1 LSQIKYRDK
10 FGKTMAKECPVVNG
24 MESRKKPVMELARDM
39 GLMHVTM
46 IGVGAMI
53 GAGIFVLTG
62 LAAGVSGPALLLV
75 FVLNGL
81 VTGLTAMS
89 YAELGSCFP
98 EAGGGYL
105 WVKEA
110 LPQPNG
116 FLSGWIS
123 WFAHAVACSLY
134 AVAFGTFSVDLLH
147 MAGVNFNKLL
157 SFTSSSEPYIL
168 AAKLISVFATL
179 LFVYINFRGAKE
191 TGQAE
196 SLVTILKIVVIALF
210 IGFGLFAIFSGNT
223 PKPWPEHFK
232 GFFQKGPLGIIM
244 AMGLTFI
251 AFEGYEIIAQCG
263 EEVKNPK
270 KNIPRSI
277 FLSLLIVVPIYILV
291 AFVALGATAPEGDI
305 PTWQYLGQKGELA
318 MIEAAEHF
326 MLGKLGRII
335 FLVGG
340 LFSTMSALNAT
351 VYSSSR
357 VSFAMGRDH
366 NLPSI
371 FGKVHHKKR
380 TPHMAVF
387 ISGMMIILMAVA
399 LPIEDI
405 ASATDAMFLLLFI
418 FVNLAVINLRKNRP
432 DLDRGFRVPLFPYIP
447 IMAAFLNLSLAV
459 FLFFYR
465 PLGVWVC
472 VGYMLFGIG
481 FYYFYSRRKEFVAK
495 AALAVHTELPFFET
509 APCNFHILVPVANE
523 KTVEKL
529 QRFAVRMAKA
539 YTADITALNVIQ
551 VPAQLPPSEGR
562 KYVDY
567 ARLLLGKAIDV
578 AEKENI
584 PVYSLVKLTHNVP
597 KAIIETC
604 EERKIDLMVLGW
616 EGERPAT
623 NRVFGTIT
631 DEIILNTVCDI
642 ALICRS
648 PADKEIHRIL
658 IPVSSIKY
666 AVLSFKIAEAILREN
681 ETPIVL
687 FHATYQDDLVNVEQK
702 YREELQKLK
711 DDINPDRY
719 QMVVKKTQN
728 VTNAIL
734 SEIQHHDLIIMGA
747 PEEGLVRRA
756 LFGDMPVQIARETA
770 VPIVLTKRYT
780 GHVKSWFQKFFGSRK
795 TMLD

>member
-1 LSQIKYRDK
+1 MK
-10 FGKTMAKECPVVNG
+10 NG
-24 MESRKKPVMELARDM
+24 LRPEENANKPVTELARDM
-39 GLMHVTM
+39 SLMHVTM

-62 LAAGVSGPALLLV
+62 IAAGVAGPALILV
-75 FVLNGL
+75 FLLNGF

-116 FLSGWIS
+116 FLSGWVS

-134 AVAFGTFSVDLLH
+134 AVAFGAFSVDLLSV
-147 MAGVNFNKLL
+147 AGVNVSRLVSPL
-157 SFTSSSEPYIL
+157 GIHDEPAVL
-168 AAKLISVFATL
+168 AAKLIAVCITF
-179 LFVYINFRGAKE
+179 LFVYVNFRGAKE

-196 SLVTILKIVVIALF
+196 SVITILKIIIIGLF
-210 IGFGLFAIFSGNT
+210 IGFGVYAIFAG
-223 PKPWPEHFK
+223 KVEQPWQSQFS
-232 GFFQKGPLGIIM
+232 GFFQKGPLGIII

-270 KNIPRSI
+270 RNIPRSI
-277 FLSLLIVVPIYILV
+277 FLSLLIVIPIYLLV
-291 AFVALGATAPEGDI
+291 AFVALGAVAPEGNV

-326 MLGKLGRII
+326 MMGKLGRII
-335 FLVGG
+335 FLIGG

-366 NLPSI
+366 NLPGLFARI
-371 FGKVHHKKR
+371 HPKKR
-380 TPHMAVF
+380 TPHLAVF
-387 ISGMMIILMAVA
+387 ISGGLIILMAVA

-432 DLDRGFRVPLFPYIP
+432 DLDRGFKVPLFPLVP
-447 IMAAFLNLSLAV
+447 IVATFLNLVLAV

-465 PLGVWVC
+465 PLGIFVC
-472 VGYMLFGIG
+472 VGYIAFGILL
-481 FYYFYSRRKEFVAK
+481 YYIYSRKKEFVSK
-495 AALAVHTELPFFET
+495 AEPVVHAERPIIV
-509 APCNFHILVPVANE
+509 PDPRHFHILVPVANE
-523 KTVEKL
+523 KTVGQL
-529 QRFAVRMAKA
+529 HRVAVPLAKA
-539 YTADITALNVIQ
+539 YQADITALNVIQ

-562 KYVDY
+562 KYISRSRD
-567 ARLLLGKAIDV
+567 LLVKAV
-578 AEKENI
+578 ECAEKEGI

-604 EERKIDLMVLGW
+604 AERKIDLTILGW
-616 EGERPAT
+616 EGEKSAYD
-623 NRVFGTIT
+623 RVFGTKL
-631 DEIILNTVCDI
+631 DEIILNTVCDL
-642 ALICRS
+642 ALICRA
-648 PADKEIHRIL
+648 PLPDEEIARVL
-658 IPVSSIKY
+658 IPVSSIRY
-666 AVLSFKIAEAILREN
+666 AILSLKIAEALRRDQN
-681 ETPIVL
+681 TPIVL
-687 FHATYQDDLVNVEQK
+687 FHATYQEDIEAVERRFRSDLLKMKDEVNPE
-702 YREELQKLK
+702 
-711 DDINPDRY
+711 RY
-719 QMVVKKTQN
+719 QVLVRKTTS
-728 VTNAIL
+728 VLGAIL
-734 SEIQHHDLIIMGA
+734 TEIQHRDLVIMGA

-756 LFGDMPVQIARETA
+756 LFGDIPVRIAQETE
-770 VPIVLTKRYT
+770 VPLILTKKYT

>member
-1 LSQIKYRDK
+1 MKN
-10 FGKTMAKECPVVNG
+10 GKRANENMT
-24 MESRKKPVMELARDM
+24 KPVTELARDM

-62 LAAGVSGPALLLV
+62 IAAGVAGPALVLV
-75 FVLNGL
+75 FLFNGL

-134 AVAFGTFSVDLLH
+134 AVAFGAFAVDLLSV
-147 MAGVNFNKLL
+147 AGVDIRQLVSRL
-157 SFTSSSEPYIL
+157 GAHAQPQVL
-168 AAKLISVFATL
+168 AARLIAIFITL
-179 LFVYINFRGAKE
+179 LFIYINYRGAKE

-196 SLVTILKIVVIALF
+196 SVVTILKIVIIGLF
-210 IGFGLFAIFSGNT
+210 IAFGVYAIFAG
-223 PKPWPEHFK
+223 KVEQPWQSQFS

-263 EEVKNPK
+263 EEVKNPRR
-270 KNIPRSI
+270 NIPRSI
-277 FLSLLIVVPIYILV
+277 FLSLLIVVPIYLLV
-291 AFVALGATAPEGDI
+291 AFVALGAVAPEGGV

-326 MLGKLGRII
+326 MMGKLGRII
-335 FLVGG
+335 FLIGG

-366 NLPSI
+366 NLPGLFARI
-371 FGKVHHKKR
+371 HQKKR
-380 TPHMAVF
+380 TPHLAVF
-387 ISGMMIILMAVA
+387 ISGGLIILMAVA

-432 DLDRGFRVPLFPYIP
+432 DLDRGFKVPLFPAVP
-447 IMAAFLNLSLAV
+447 IVATLLNLVLAV

-465 PLGVWVC
+465 PLGIFVC
-472 VGYMLFGIG
+472 VGYLAFGILL
-481 FYYFYSRRKEFVAK
+481 YYIYSKRKEFAAK
-495 AALAVHTELPFFET
+495 AEPVVHAEHPVFV
-509 APCNFHILVPVANE
+509 PDPRHFHILVPVANE
-523 KTVEKL
+523 KTVGQL
-529 QRFAVRMAKA
+529 QGVAVSLAKA
-539 YTADITALNVIQ
+539 YRADITALNVIQ

-562 KYVDY
+562 KYISRSRDLLARAVDY
-567 ARLLLGKAIDV
+567 AEREG
-578 AEKENI
+578 I
-584 PVYSLVKLTHNVP
+584 PVSSLVKLTHNVP

-604 EERKIDLMVLGW
+604 TERKIDLMILGW
-616 EGERPAT
+616 EGERRAYD
-623 NRVFGTIT
+623 RVFGTKL
-631 DEIILNTVCDI
+631 DEVILNTVCDL
-642 ALICRS
+642 ALICRAPS
-648 PADKEIHRIL
+648 FDEDIARVL
-658 IPVSSIKY
+658 IPVSNIRY
-666 AVLSFKIAEAILREN
+666 AILSLKMAEALRPDQS
-681 ETPIVL
+681 TPLVL
-687 FHATYQDDLVNVEQK
+687 FHATFQEDIDAAERRLRNDL
-702 YREELQKLK
+702 LK
-711 DDINPDRY
+711 IKDEITPERY
-719 QMVVKKTQN
+719 QVLVRKTSS
-728 VTNAIL
+728 VLGAVLT
-734 SEIQHHDLIIMGA
+734 EIQHRDLVIMGA
-747 PEEGLVRRA
+747 PEEGLIRRA
-756 LFGDMPVQIARETA
+756 LFGDIPVRIAREIDI
-770 VPIVLTKRYT
+770 PLILTKKYT

>member
-1 LSQIKYRDK
+1 MPEEPEACLIEQKGDS
-10 FGKTMAKECPVVNG
+10 EPVT
-24 MESRKKPVMELARDM
+24 ELARDM

-62 LAAGVSGPALLLV
+62 LAAGVAGPALILV
-75 FVLNGL
+75 FALNGL

-134 AVAFGTFSVDLLH
+134 AVAFGAFGIDLLD
-147 MAGVNFNKLL
+147 MAGVDFSRLL
-157 SFTSSSEPYIL
+157 PRVFGSEPHVFG
-168 AAKLISVFATL
+168 AKLVAVIITV

-196 SLVTILKIVVIALF
+196 TLVTILKIVVIALF
-210 IGFGLFAIFSGNT
+210 IGFGIYAIFFGQQ
-223 PKPWPEHFK
+223 PEPWQRHFQ

-291 AFVALGATAPEGDI
+291 AFVALGAVSPEGGQ
-305 PTWQYLGQKGELA
+305 PTWQYLGEKGELA
-318 MIEAAEHF
+318 MIEAAENF
-326 MLGKLGRII
+326 MLGRVGRII
-335 FLVGG
+335 FLIGG

-351 VYSSSR
+351 IYSSSR

-366 NLPSI
+366 NLPGL
-371 FGKVHHKKR
+371 FGRIHHKKR
-380 TPHMAVF
+380 TPHLAVF
-387 ISGMMIILMAVA
+387 ISGAFIILMAVA

-418 FVNLAVINLRKNRP
+418 FVNLAVVNLRKNRP
-432 DLDRGFRVPLFPYIP
+432 DLDRGFKVPLFPYIP
-447 IMAAFLNLSLAV
+447 FIATFLNLALAV

-465 PLGVWVC
+465 PIGVWVC
-472 VGYMLFGIG
+472 VGYLLIGILI
-481 FYYFYSRRKEFVAK
+481 YYIYSQRKEFVAK
-495 AALAVHTELPFFET
+495 AVPLVHAEHPVITVG
-509 APCNFHILVPVANE
+509 PCHFHILLPVANE
-523 KTVEKL
+523 KTVKQL
-529 QRFAVRMAKA
+529 QRFAIRMAKA
-539 YTADITALNVIQ
+539 YTADITTLNVIH

-562 KYVDY
+562 KYLSKS
-567 ARLLLGKAIDV
+567 RNLLERAIDI
-578 AEKENI
+578 AEAEEI
-584 PVYSLVKLTHNVP
+584 PVYALIKLTHNIP

-604 EERKIDLMVLGW
+604 KERKIDLMVLGW
-616 EGERPAT
+616 EGERPARD
-623 NRVFGTIT
+623 RVFGTIL
-631 DEIILNTVCDI
+631 DDIILNTVCDI
-642 ALICRS
+642 ALVCRA
-648 PADKEIHRIL
+648 PTKKAEIDRVL
-658 IPVSSIKY
+658 IPVSNIKY
-666 AVLSFKIAEAILREN
+666 ASLSFKVAEALLGEKKA
-681 ETPIVL
+681 PIVL
-687 FHATYQDDLVNVEQK
+687 FHATQSEQVDAIQEK
-702 YREELQKLK
+702 YREDLQKLK
-711 DDINPDRY
+711 NDINPERY
-719 QMVVKKTQN
+719 RIVVKKAQS
-728 VTNAIL
+728 VVAAIL
-734 SEIQHHDLIIMGA
+734 EETRKHDLIIMGA

-756 LFGDMPVQIARETA
+756 IFGDMPVQIARATD
-770 VPIVLTKRYT
+770 VPIILTKKYT
-780 GHVKSWFQKFFGSRK
+780 GHIKSWFQKFFGSRR

>member
-1 LSQIKYRDK
+1 MAEQPVSQ
-10 FGKTMAKECPVVNG
+10 
-24 MESRKKPVMELARDM
+24 KPTMELARDM

-62 LAAGVSGPALLLV
+62 LAAGVAGPALILV
-75 FVLNGL
+75 FALNGL

-134 AVAFGTFSVDLLH
+134 AVAFGTFTVDLLSL
-147 MAGVNFNKLL
+147 AGVDLGRLFHAL
-157 SFTSSSEPYIL
+157 SPEHSHLL
-168 AAKLISVFATL
+168 AAKFTAVLITL
-179 LFVYINFRGAKE
+179 LFVWINFRGAKE

-196 SLVTILKIVVIALF
+196 SFVTIVKIVVIALF
-210 IGFGLFAIFSGNT
+210 IGFGVYAMFTGKTAQPWQSQFS
-223 PKPWPEHFK
+223 
-232 GFFQKGPLGIIM
+232 GFFQKGWTGIIM

-270 KNIPRSI
+270 RNIPLSI
-277 FLSLLIVVPIYILV
+277 LLSLVIVVPIYILV
-291 AFVALGATAPEGDI
+291 AFVAMGAVEPEGGQAS
-305 PTWQYLGQKGELA
+305 WQYLGQKGELA

-335 FLVGG
+335 FLIGG

-351 VYSSSR
+351 IYSSSR

-366 NLPSI
+366 NLPGL
-371 FGKVHHKKR
+371 FGKIHAKKR
-380 TPHMAVF
+380 TPHLAVF
-387 ISGMMIILMAVA
+387 LSGALIMLMAVA

-432 DLDRGFRVPLFPYIP
+432 DLDRGFKVPLFPMIP
-447 IMAAFLNLSLAV
+447 ILATILNLTLAI

-472 VGYMLFGIG
+472 LGYLGLGI
-481 FYYFYSRRKEFVAK
+481 FLYYFYSRHKEFKAK
-495 AALAVHTELPFFET
+495 AEPLIHAEHCVFQDSPSDY
-509 APCNFHILVPVANE
+509 HILVPLANAQ
-523 KTVEKL
+523 TVEQL
-529 QRFAVRMAKA
+529 QRFAIRMAKA
-539 YTADITALNVIQ
+539 HAGDITALHVIR

-562 KYVDY
+562 KYLNE
-567 ARLLLGKAIDV
+567 ARALIDQAV
-578 AEKENI
+578 HMAEAQEI
-584 PVYSLVKLTHNVP
+584 PVNSLVKVSHNVP
-597 KAIIETC
+597 KALIETC
-604 EERKIDLMVLGW
+604 SERKIDLMVLGW
-616 EGERPAT
+616 EGEIPARD
-623 NRVFGTIT
+623 RVFGTIL
-631 DEIILNTVCDI
+631 DEIIQNTVCDI
-642 ALICRS
+642 AMVCRA
-648 PADKEIHRIL
+648 PQQDVAVKRVL
-658 IPVSSIKY
+658 IPVSNLRY
-666 AVLSFKIAEAILREN
+666 AQLSLKVAEAVMPDPQMPIALFHATYHDDMKGIRSKIQEELEKLAGPIHPERYNIIVHKTHRIAEAIL
-681 ETPIVL
+681 
-687 FHATYQDDLVNVEQK
+687 
-702 YREELQKLK
+702 EE
-711 DDINPDRY
+711 
-719 QMVVKKTQN
+719 
-728 VTNAIL
+728 A
-734 SEIQHHDLIIMGA
+734 QHHDMIIMGA

-756 LFGDMPVQIARETA
+756 VFGDLPALVARSIEG
-770 VPIVLTKRYT
+770 PLILTKRYT
-780 GHVKSWFQKFFGSRK
+780 GHVKSWFQKFFGARK

>member
-1 LSQIKYRDK
+1 
-10 FGKTMAKECPVVNG
+10 MAKEEACEIAPSTVP
-24 MESRKKPVMELARDM
+24 KTATELARDM

-62 LAAGVSGPALLLV
+62 LAAGVAGPALILV
-75 FVLNGL
+75 FLLNGL

-134 AVAFGTFSVDLLH
+134 AVAFGAFTVDLLH
-147 MAGVNFNKLL
+147 LAGIDLSGMVSGLKAHEPHLL
-157 SFTSSSEPYIL
+157 S
-168 AAKLISVFATL
+168 AKMIAVVVTL
-179 LFVYINFRGAKE
+179 LFAYINYRGAKE

-196 SLVTILKIVVIALF
+196 TLVTILKIVIIALF
-210 IGFGLFAIFSGNT
+210 IGFGVYAIFSGKT
-223 PKPWPEHFK
+223 AEPWQGNFT
-232 GFFQKGPLGIIM
+232 GFFQKGPMGIIM

-270 KNIPRSI
+270 KNIPQSI

-291 AFVALGATAPEGDI
+291 AFVALGAVTPEGDI

-318 MIEAAEHF
+318 MIDAAEHF
-326 MLGKLGRII
+326 MMGRLGRII
-335 FLVGG
+335 FLIGG

-366 NLPSI
+366 NLPEI
-371 FGKVHHKKR
+371 FARIHPKKR
-380 TPHMAVF
+380 TPHLAVF
-387 ISGMMIILMAVA
+387 ISAVLIIFMAMA

-405 ASATDAMFLLLFI
+405 ASATDAMFLFLFI

-432 DLDRGFRVPLFPYIP
+432 DLDRGFKVPLFPVLP
-447 IMAAFLNLSLAV
+447 ILATFLNLFLAV

-465 PLGVWVC
+465 PVGIWVC
-472 VGYMLFGIG
+472 LAYILIGIL
-481 FYYFYSRRKEFVAK
+481 FYYQYSRRREFVAK
-495 AALAVHTELPFFET
+495 AVPLVHSEHPMVM
-509 APCNFHILVPVANE
+509 AGPCHFHILVPLANE
-523 KTVEKL
+523 KTADQL
-529 QRFAVRMAKA
+529 QRFAISLAKA
-539 YTADITALNVIQ
+539 HAADITVLNVIQ
-551 VPAQLPPSEGR
+551 VPPQLPPSEGR
-562 KYVDY
+562 KYLGQS
-567 ARLLLGKAIDV
+567 RELLSRAV
-578 AEKENI
+578 EMAEDQDI
-584 PVYSLVKLTHNVP
+584 PVYSLVKLGHNVP

-604 EERKIDLMVLGW
+604 SERKIDLMILGW
-616 EGERPAT
+616 EGVRRAQD
-623 NRVFGTIT
+623 RVFGTVL

-642 ALICRS
+642 ALVCRA
-648 PADKEIHRIL
+648 PAEDIAIDRVLVPI
-658 IPVSSIKY
+658 SNIKY
-666 AVLSFKIAEAILREN
+666 AVLSLKIAQALMADRD
-681 ETPIVL
+681 TPIVL
-687 FHATYQDDLVNVEQK
+687 FHATQKDDLESIERR
-702 YREELQKLK
+702 YREELNKLK
-711 DDINPDRY
+711 NEIVPERFELL
-719 QMVVKKTQN
+719 VKKTTS
-728 VTNAIL
+728 VAGAIL
-734 SEIQHHDLIIMGA
+734 TETQHHDLIIMGA

-756 LFGDMPVQIARETA
+756 FFGDLPALVAEKTD
-770 VPIVLTKRYT
+770 VPIILTKRYT

-795 TMLD
+795 TMLN

>member
-1 LSQIKYRDK
+1 
-10 FGKTMAKECPVVNG
+10 MAEIQSSNNKKDEG
-24 MESRKKPVMELARDM
+24 QKPVTELARDM

-75 FVLNGL
+75 FAFNGL

-147 MAGVNFNKLL
+147 MAGIDINKLL
-157 SFTSSSEPYIL
+157 SFTSSSEPYVL

-196 SLVTILKIVVIALF
+196 SLVTILKIIVIAMF
-210 IGFGLFAIFSGNT
+210 IGFGLFAMFSGKT
-223 PKPWPEHFK
+223 PEPWPDHFR
-232 GFFQKGPLGIIM
+232 GFFQKGPMGIII

-291 AFVALGATAPEGDI
+291 AFVALGATAPEGDM
-305 PTWQYLGQKGELA
+305 PTWQYLGENGEMA

-335 FLVGG
+335 FLIGG

-366 NLPSI
+366 NLPGV
-371 FGKVHHKKR
+371 FGKIHPKKR
-380 TPHMAVF
+380 TPHMAIF
-387 ISGMMIILMAVA
+387 ISGVMIILMAVL

-405 ASATDAMFLLLFI
+405 ASATDAMFLLLFV

-432 DLDRGFRVPLFPYIP
+432 DLDRGFKVPFFPYIP
-447 IMAAFLNLSLAV
+447 ILATVLNLILAV

-472 VGYMLFGIG
+472 LGYMAFGISI
-481 FYYFYSRRKEFVAK
+481 YYLYSRRKEFVAK
-495 AALAVHTELPFFET
+495 AAPAVHAEQPIFEA

-523 KTVEKL
+523 NTVEKL

-539 YTADITALNVIQ
+539 YAADITALNVIQ

-567 ARLLLGKAIDV
+567 ARSLLGKAIEV
-578 AEKENI
+578 AEKDNI

-616 EGERPAT
+616 EGERAAH

-642 ALICRS
+642 AMVCRS
-648 PADKEIHRIL
+648 PADKDIDRIM
-658 IPVSSIKY
+658 IPVASIKY
-666 AVLSFKIAEAILREN
+666 ALLSLKIAEAILKQN
-681 ETPIVL
+681 DTPIVL
-687 FHATYQDDLVNVEQK
+687 FHATNQTDVVLLEQKFREDLV
-702 YREELQKLK
+702 KLK
-711 DDINPDRY
+711 DDVDPARY
-719 QMVVKKTQN
+719 KIVIKKTDN
-728 VTNAIL
+728 FAEAIL
-734 SEIQHHDLIIMGA
+734 GEIQHNDLVIMGA

-756 LFGDMPVQIARETA
+756 FFGDLPLYIARETD
-770 VPIVLTKRYT
+770 VPIILTKRYT

-795 TMLD
+795 TILD

>member
-1 LSQIKYRDK
+1 
-10 FGKTMAKECPVVNG
+10 M
-24 MESRKKPVMELARDM
+24 KKPVTELARDM
-39 GLMHVTM
+39 SLMHVTM

-62 LAAGVSGPALLLV
+62 IAAGVAGPALILV
-75 FVLNGL
+75 FLLNGF

-116 FLSGWIS
+116 FLSGWVS

-134 AVAFGTFSVDLLH
+134 AVAFGAFSVDLLSV
-147 MAGVNFNKLL
+147 AGVNVSRLVSPL
-157 SFTSSSEPYIL
+157 GIHDEPAVL
-168 AAKLISVFATL
+168 AAKLIAVCITF

-196 SLVTILKIVVIALF
+196 SVITILKIIIIGLF
-210 IGFGLFAIFSGNT
+210 IGFGVYAIFAG
-223 PKPWPEHFK
+223 KVEQPWQSQFS

-270 KNIPRSI
+270 RNIPRSI
-277 FLSLLIVVPIYILV
+277 FLSLLIVIPIYLLV
-291 AFVALGATAPEGDI
+291 AFVALGAVAPEGNV

-326 MLGKLGRII
+326 MMGKLGRII
-335 FLVGG
+335 FLIGG

-366 NLPSI
+366 NLPGLFARI
-371 FGKVHHKKR
+371 HPKKR
-380 TPHMAVF
+380 TPHLAVF
-387 ISGMMIILMAVA
+387 ISGGLIILMAVA

-432 DLDRGFRVPLFPYIP
+432 DLDRGFKVPLFPLVP
-447 IMAAFLNLSLAV
+447 IAATFLNLVLAV

-465 PLGVWVC
+465 PVGIFVC
-472 VGYMLFGIG
+472 VGYLAFGILL
-481 FYYFYSRRKEFVAK
+481 YYIYSRKKEFVAQ
-495 AALAVHTELPFFET
+495 AEPVVHAEHPIIV
-509 APCNFHILVPVANE
+509 PDPRHFHILVPVAND
-523 KTVEKL
+523 KTIGQL
-529 QRFAVRMAKA
+529 QGIAVSLAKA
-539 YTADITALNVIQ
+539 YQADITALNVIQ

-562 KYVDY
+562 KYISRSRELIAKAVDY
-567 ARLLLGKAIDV
+567 AA
-578 AEKENI
+578 KEEI
-584 PVYSLVKLTHNVP
+584 PVYSLVKLTHNIP

-604 EERKIDLMVLGW
+604 TERKIDLMILGW
-616 EGERPAT
+616 EGEKSAYD
-623 NRVFGTIT
+623 RVLGTKL
-631 DEIILNTVCDI
+631 DEIIFNTVCDL
-642 ALICRS
+642 ALICRA
-648 PADKEIHRIL
+648 PLPDEEIARVL
-658 IPVSSIKY
+658 IPVSNIRY
-666 AVLSFKIAEAILREN
+666 AILSLKTAEALRRDQD
-681 ETPIVL
+681 TPIVL
-687 FHATYQDDLVNVEQK
+687 FHATYQENIEEVERRFKNDL
-702 YREELQKLK
+702 LK
-711 DDINPDRY
+711 MKDEITPERY
-719 QMVVKKTQN
+719 QVLVRKTSS
-728 VTNAIL
+728 VLGAVLT
-734 SEIQHHDLIIMGA
+734 EIQYRDLIIMGA
-747 PEEGLVRRA
+747 PEEGLIRRV
-756 LFGDMPVQIARETA
+756 LFGDIPLRIARETE
-770 VPIVLTKRYT
+770 VPLILTKKYS
-780 GHVKSWFQKFFGSRK
+780 GHMKSWFQKFFGSRK

>member
-1 LSQIKYRDK
+1 MAREAA
-10 FGKTMAKECPVVNG
+10 FGNG
-24 MESRKKPVMELARDM
+24 MEAGKKPVTELARDM

-75 FVLNGL
+75 FALNGL

-134 AVAFGTFSVDLLH
+134 AVAFGTFMVDLLH
-147 MAGVNFNKLL
+147 LAGVDFNKLL
-157 SFTSSSEPYIL
+157 SLFSSSEPYVL
-168 AAKLISVFATL
+168 AAKLISVIATL
-179 LFVYINFRGAKE
+179 MFVYINYRGAKE

-196 SLVTILKIVVIALF
+196 TLVTMLKIVVIALF
-210 IGFGLFAIFSGNT
+210 IGFGLFAIFSGKT
-223 PKPWPEHFK
+223 PEPWPEHFR
-232 GFFQKGPLGIIM
+232 GFFQKGPMGIII

-291 AFVALGATAPEGDI
+291 AFVALGATAPEGDM
-305 PTWQYLGQKGELA
+305 PTWQYLGEKGELA

-326 MLGKLGRII
+326 MLGKLGRVI
-335 FLVGG
+335 FLIGG

-371 FGKVHHKKR
+371 FSKVHTKKR

-387 ISGMMIILMAVA
+387 ISGIMIILMAVA

-405 ASATDAMFLLLFI
+405 ASATDAMFLFLFI

-432 DLDRGFRVPLFPYIP
+432 DLDRGFKVPFFPHIP
-447 IMAAFLNLSLAV
+447 IVATFLNLFLAV

-472 VGYMLFGIG
+472 VGYMFFGIG
-481 FYYFYSRRKEFVAK
+481 FYYLYSRRKEFVAK
-495 AALAVHTELPFFET
+495 AVPVVHTELPVFT
-509 APCNFHILVPVANE
+509 VSPCDFHILVPVANE
-523 KTVEKL
+523 KTVEQL
-529 QRFAVRMAKA
+529 QRFAVRMAKS
-539 YTADITALNVIQ
+539 YSADITALNVIQ

-562 KYVDY
+562 KYVDS
-567 ARLLLGKAIDV
+567 ARSLLGKAIEV
-578 AEKENI
+578 AEQENI
-584 PVYSLVKLTHNVP
+584 PVYSLVKLTHNIP

-616 EGERPAT
+616 EGKRPAHD
-623 NRVFGTIT
+623 RVFGTIT

-642 ALICRS
+642 ALVCRS
-648 PADKEIHRIL
+648 PADKEINRIL

-666 AVLSFKIAEAILREN
+666 AILSLKIAEAILKQN
-681 ETPIVL
+681 STPIVL
-687 FHATYQDDLVNVEQK
+687 FHATYQDDITGVEQK

-711 DDINPDRY
+711 EVIDPDRY
-719 QMVVKKTQN
+719 NIVIKKTQS
-728 VTNAIL
+728 VTEAIL
-734 SEIQHHDLIIMGA
+734 SETQRHDLIIMGA

-756 LFGDMPVQIARETA
+756 LFGDLPVQVARETD
-770 VPIVLTKRYT
+770 VPIILTKKYT

-795 TMLD
+795 TMLE

>member
-1 LSQIKYRDK
+1 
-10 FGKTMAKECPVVNG
+10 M
-24 MESRKKPVMELARDM
+24 KKPVTELARDM
-39 GLMHVTM
+39 SLMHVTM

-62 LAAGVSGPALLLV
+62 IAAGVAGPALILV
-75 FVLNGL
+75 FLLNGF

-116 FLSGWIS
+116 FLSGWVS

-134 AVAFGTFSVDLLH
+134 AVAFGAFSVDLLSV
-147 MAGVNFNKLL
+147 AGVNVSRLVSPL
-157 SFTSSSEPYIL
+157 GIHDEPAVL
-168 AAKLISVFATL
+168 AAKLIAVCITF

-196 SLVTILKIVVIALF
+196 SVITILKIIIIGLF
-210 IGFGLFAIFSGNT
+210 IGFGVYAIFAG
-223 PKPWPEHFK
+223 KVEQPWQSQFS

-270 KNIPRSI
+270 RNIPRSI
-277 FLSLLIVVPIYILV
+277 FLSLLIVIPIYLLV
-291 AFVALGATAPEGDI
+291 AFVALGAVAPEGNV

-326 MLGKLGRII
+326 MMGKLGRII
-335 FLVGG
+335 FLIGG

-366 NLPSI
+366 NLPGLFARI
-371 FGKVHHKKR
+371 HPKKR
-380 TPHMAVF
+380 TPHLAVF
-387 ISGMMIILMAVA
+387 ISGGLIILMAVA

-418 FVNLAVINLRKNRP
+418 FVNLAVIHLRKNRP
-432 DLDRGFRVPLFPYIP
+432 DLDRGFKVPLFPLVP
-447 IMAAFLNLSLAV
+447 IAATFLNLVLAV

-465 PLGVWVC
+465 PVGIFVC
-472 VGYMLFGIG
+472 VGYLAFGILL
-481 FYYFYSRRKEFVAK
+481 YYIYSRKKEFVAQ
-495 AALAVHTELPFFET
+495 AEPVVHTEHPIIV
-509 APCNFHILVPVANE
+509 PDPRHFHILVPVAND
-523 KTVEKL
+523 KTIGQL
-529 QRFAVRMAKA
+529 QGIAVSLAKA
-539 YTADITALNVIQ
+539 YQADITALNVIQ

-562 KYVDY
+562 KYISRSRELIAKAVDY
-567 ARLLLGKAIDV
+567 AA
-578 AEKENI
+578 KEEI
-584 PVYSLVKLTHNVP
+584 PVYSLVKLTHNIP

-604 EERKIDLMVLGW
+604 TERKIDLMILGW
-616 EGERPAT
+616 EGEKSAYD
-623 NRVFGTIT
+623 RVLGTKL
-631 DEIILNTVCDI
+631 DEIIFNTVCDL
-642 ALICRS
+642 ALICRA
-648 PADKEIHRIL
+648 PLPDEEIARVL
-658 IPVSSIKY
+658 IPVSNIRY
-666 AVLSFKIAEAILREN
+666 AILSLKTAEALRRDQD
-681 ETPIVL
+681 TPIVL
-687 FHATYQDDLVNVEQK
+687 FHATYQENIEEVERRFKNDL
-702 YREELQKLK
+702 LK
-711 DDINPDRY
+711 MKDEITPERY
-719 QMVVKKTQN
+719 QVLVRKTSS
-728 VTNAIL
+728 VLGAVLT
-734 SEIQHHDLIIMGA
+734 EIQYRDLIIMGA
-747 PEEGLVRRA
+747 PEEGLIRRV
-756 LFGDMPVQIARETA
+756 LFGDIPLRIARETE
-770 VPIVLTKRYT
+770 VPLILTKKYS
-780 GHVKSWFQKFFGSRK
+780 GHMKSWFQKFFGSRK

>member
-1 LSQIKYRDK
+1 MK
-10 FGKTMAKECPVVNG
+10 NG
-24 MESRKKPVMELARDM
+24 PRREESAVKPVTELARDM
-39 GLMHVTM
+39 SLMHVTM

-62 LAAGVSGPALLLV
+62 IAAGVAGPALILV
-75 FVLNGL
+75 FLFNGL

-116 FLSGWIS
+116 FLSGWVS

-134 AVAFGTFSVDLLH
+134 AVAFGAFSVDLLSI
-147 MAGVNFNKLL
+147 AGVDVSRLMSPL
-157 SFTSSSEPYIL
+157 SLHGEPHVL
-168 AAKLISVFATL
+168 AAKLIAVLITM

-196 SLVTILKIVVIALF
+196 SVVTILKII
-210 IGFGLFAIFSGNT
+210 IIGLFVAFGVYAIFAG
-223 PKPWPEHFK
+223 KVEQPWQSQFS
-232 GFFQKGPLGIIM
+232 GFFQKGPIGIIM

-270 KNIPRSI
+270 RNIPRSI
-277 FLSLLIVVPIYILV
+277 FLSLLIVIPIYLLV
-291 AFVALGATAPEGDI
+291 AFVALGAVAPEGGE

-326 MLGKLGRII
+326 MMGRLGRII
-335 FLVGG
+335 FLIGG

-366 NLPSI
+366 NLPGLFAKI
-371 FGKVHHKKR
+371 HQKKR
-380 TPHMAVF
+380 TPHLAVF
-387 ISGMMIILMAVA
+387 ISGGLIILMAVA

-432 DLDRGFRVPLFPYIP
+432 DLDRGFKVPLFPVIP
-447 IMAAFLNLSLAV
+447 IVATFLNLVLAV

-465 PLGVWVC
+465 PLGIFVC
-472 VGYMLFGIG
+472 VGYLAFGILL
-481 FYYFYSRRKEFVAK
+481 YYIYSQRKEFVAK
-495 AALAVHTELPFFET
+495 AEPVVHVEHPVAVP
-509 APCNFHILVPVANE
+509 APCHFHILVPVANE
-523 KTVEKL
+523 KTVGQL
-529 QRFAVRMAKA
+529 HGVAVPLAKA
-539 YTADITALNVIQ
+539 YQADITALNVIQ

-562 KYVDY
+562 KYISRSRELLARAVDY
-567 ARLLLGKAIDV
+567 A
-578 AEKENI
+578 EKEGI

-604 EERKIDLMVLGW
+604 AERKIDLTILGW
-616 EGERPAT
+616 EGQKSAYD
-623 NRVFGTIT
+623 RVFGTKL
-631 DEIILNTVCDI
+631 DEIILNTVCDL
-642 ALICRS
+642 ALICRAPS
-648 PADKEIHRIL
+648 PEEKIARVL
-658 IPVSSIKY
+658 IPVSSIRY
-666 AVLSFKIAEAILREN
+666 AILSLKVAEALRRDQN
-681 ETPIVL
+681 TPIVL
-687 FHATYQDDLVNVEQK
+687 FHATYQEDTEAVERRFRSDLMKV
-702 YREELQKLK
+702 K
-711 DDINPDRY
+711 DEITPERY
-719 QMVVKKTQN
+719 QVLVRKTTS
-728 VTNAIL
+728 VLGAIL
-734 SEIQHHDLIIMGA
+734 TEIQHRDLVIMGA

-756 LFGDMPVQIARETA
+756 LFGDVPVRIAQETE
-770 VPIVLTKRYT
+770 VPLILTKKYT

>member
-1 LSQIKYRDK
+1 MEKKQSVNSSDT
-10 FGKTMAKECPVVNG
+10 GKNPTT
-24 MESRKKPVMELARDM
+24 ELARDM

-62 LAAGVSGPALLLV
+62 LAAGVAGPALILV
-75 FVLNGL
+75 FALNGL

-147 MAGVNFNKLL
+147 MAHVDLTNLMPSVLGP
-157 SFTSSSEPYIL
+157 EPYNA
-168 AAKLISVFATL
+168 AAKIIAVIVTL
-179 LFVYINFRGAKE
+179 LFAYINFRGAKE

-196 SLVTILKIVVIALF
+196 TVVTILKMVVIVLF
-210 IGFGLFAIFSGNT
+210 IGFGCVAIFSGKT
-223 PKPWPEHFK
+223 PEPWPAHFT
-232 GFFQKGPLGIIM
+232 GFFQKGAMGIIM

-277 FLSLLIVVPIYILV
+277 FLSLAIVVPIYILV
-291 AFVALGATAPEGDI
+291 AFVALGAVAPEGGI
-305 PTWQYLGQKGELA
+305 PTWQYLGQKGEMA

-326 MLGKLGRII
+326 MMGSLGRII
-335 FLVGG
+335 FLIGG

-351 VYSSSR
+351 IYSSSR

-366 NLPSI
+366 NLPGI
-371 FGKVHHKKR
+371 FAKIHPKKR

-387 ISGMMIILMAVA
+387 ISGIFIALMAVT

-405 ASATDAMFLLLFI
+405 ASATDAMFLLLFV

-432 DLDRGFRVPLFPYIP
+432 DLDRGFRVPFVPFIP
-447 IMAAFLNLSLAV
+447 ILATIINLALAV
-459 FLFFYR
+459 VLFFYR

-472 VGYMLFGIG
+472 VGYLIVGIAI
-481 FYYFYSRRKEFVAK
+481 FYLYARKKEFSAK
-495 AALAVHTELPFFET
+495 AEPVIHAEQPLVDVSPSS
-509 APCNFHILVPVANE
+509 FHILVPVANT
-523 KTVEKL
+523 KTVHQL
-529 QRFAVRMAKA
+529 QRFATRLAKSLD
-539 YTADITALNVIQ
+539 ADITVLNVIH
-551 VPAQLPPSEGR
+551 VPSQTPPSEGR
-562 KYVDY
+562 KFLGA
-567 ARLLLGKAIDV
+567 ARSLLSKAIST
-578 AEKENI
+578 AEDQGI

-604 EERKIDLMVLGW
+604 EERKTNLMILGW
-616 EGERPAT
+616 EGDQAAR
-623 NRVFGTIT
+623 NRVFGTKL
-631 DEIILNTVCDI
+631 DEIILNTICDI
-642 ALICRS
+642 ALVCKA
-648 PADKEIHRIL
+648 PAKDADIKKIL
-658 IPVSSIKY
+658 IPISNIKF
-666 AVLSFKIAEAILREN
+666 ALLSLKIAEAMFPDNKTQL
-681 ETPIVL
+681 VL
-687 FHATYQDDLVNVEQK
+687 FHATVH
-702 YREELQKLK
+702 
-711 DDINPDRY
+711 DDISEVKEKCTADLKKYSDEINPERFRI
-719 QMVVKKTQN
+719 VIRKTYRASD
-728 VTNAIL
+728 AIL
-734 SEIQHHDLIIMGA
+734 DEAPNHDLIIMGA
-747 PEEGLVRRA
+747 PEEGLLKRA
-756 LFGDMPVQIARETA
+756 LFGDLPNRIAKDFDI
-770 VPIVLTKRYT
+770 PIILTKKYH
-780 GHVKSWFQKFFGSRK
+780 GHVKSWAQKFFGTRK
-795 TMLD
+795 TLLD

>member
-1 LSQIKYRDK
+1 MTNNRQAELNS
-10 FGKTMAKECPVVNG
+10 
-24 MESRKKPVMELARDM
+24 KKPVTELARDM
-39 GLMHVTM
+39 GLLHVTM

-62 LAAGVSGPALLLV
+62 IAAGVAGPALILV
-75 FVLNGL
+75 FLLNGF
-81 VTGLTAMS
+81 VTALTALS

-116 FLSGWIS
+116 FLSGWVS

-134 AVAFGTFSVDLLH
+134 AVAFGAFSVDLLQV
-147 MAGVNFNKLL
+147 AGIDVSRLVSGL
-157 SFTSSSEPYIL
+157 DPHEPHKT
-168 AAKLISVFATL
+168 AAKLIAVFVTL
-179 LFVYINFRGAKE
+179 LFVYINYRGAKE

-196 SLVTILKIVVIALF
+196 SVVTMLKIVIIGLF
-210 IGFGLFAIFSGNT
+210 IAFGVYAVFAGNAEESWQSHFS
-223 PKPWPEHFK
+223 

-270 KNIPRSI
+270 RNIPRSI
-277 FLSLLIVVPIYILV
+277 FLSLLIVVPIYLLV
-291 AFVALGATAPEGDI
+291 AFVALGATDSPGGV

-326 MLGKLGRII
+326 MMGRLGRII
-335 FLVGG
+335 FLIGG

-366 NLPSI
+366 NLPGLFARI
-371 FGKVHHKKR
+371 HQRKR
-380 TPHMAVF
+380 TPYFAIL
-387 ISGMMIILMAVA
+387 ISGGLIILMAVA

-405 ASATDAMFLLLFI
+405 ASATDAMFLFLFI

-432 DLDRGFRVPLFPYIP
+432 DLDRGFKVPLFPYLP
-447 IMAAFLNLSLAV
+447 VAAALFNLILAV

-465 PLGVWVC
+465 PLGIFVC
-472 VGYMLFGIG
+472 VGYLVFGIL
-481 FYYFYSRRKEFVAK
+481 FYYVYSQKKEFVAK
-495 AALAVHTELPFFET
+495 AVPVVHAEHPVFVT
-509 APCNFHILVPVANE
+509 APCQFHILVPVANE
-523 KTVEKL
+523 KTVGQL
-529 QRFAVRMAKA
+529 QGVAVSLAKA
-539 YTADITALNVIQ
+539 YQADITALNVIQ

-562 KYVDY
+562 KYISRSRELLAEAVDY
-567 ARLLLGKAIDV
+567 A
-578 AEKENI
+578 EKEEI
-584 PVYSLVKLTHNVP
+584 PTYSLVKLTHNIP

-604 EERKIDLMVLGW
+604 QERKIDLMILGW
-616 EGERPAT
+616 EGKKSAYD
-623 NRVFGTIT
+623 RVFGTKL
-631 DEIILNTVCDI
+631 DEIILNTVCDLALVCRAPAAQAKI
-642 ALICRS
+642 ARV
-648 PADKEIHRIL
+648 L
-658 IPVSSIKY
+658 IPVSNIKY
-666 AVLSFKIAEAILREN
+666 AILSLRVAEALRRDMK
-681 ETPIVL
+681 TPIVL
-687 FHATYQDDLVNVEQK
+687 FHGTYQEDI
-702 YREELQKLK
+702 EE
-711 DDINPDRY
+711 IEHRY
-719 QMVVKKTQN
+719 QSDLLKFKDEITPERYEILVKKTSN
-728 VTNAIL
+728 VVGAVL
-734 SEIQHHDLIIMGA
+734 AEIKDQDLVIMGA

-756 LFGDMPVQIARETA
+756 LFGDIPVQIASETE
-770 VPIVLTKRYT
+770 VPLILTKKYT

>member
-1 LSQIKYRDK
+1 
-10 FGKTMAKECPVVNG
+10 MAKETAFGNG
-24 MESRKKPVMELARDM
+24 KEAGKKHLTELARDM

-62 LAAGVSGPALLLV
+62 LAAGISGPALLLV
-75 FVLNGL
+75 FAFNGV

-134 AVAFGTFSVDLLH
+134 AVAFGTFSVDLLNL
-147 MAGVNFNKLL
+147 AGVDFNKLL
-157 SFTSSSEPYIL
+157 SFFSSSEPYIL
-168 AAKLISVFATL
+168 AAKLIAVIATL
-179 LFVYINFRGAKE
+179 LFVYINYRGAKE

-196 SLVTILKIVVIALF
+196 TLVTILKIVVIALF
-210 IGFGLFAIFSGNT
+210 IGFGLFAMFSGKT
-223 PKPWPEHFK
+223 PEPWPEHFR

-270 KNIPRSI
+270 KNIPLSI

-291 AFVALGATAPEGDI
+291 AFVALGAASPEGDMQ
-305 PTWQYLGQKGELA
+305 TWQYLGEKGEMA

-335 FLVGG
+335 FLIGG

-371 FGKVHHKKR
+371 FGKVHPKKR
-380 TPHMAVF
+380 TPHMATF
-387 ISGMMIILMAVA
+387 ISGLMIVLMAVA

-432 DLDRGFRVPLFPYIP
+432 DLDRGFKVPFFPHIP
-447 IMAAFLNLSLAV
+447 IIAAFLNLFLAV

-472 VGYMLFGIG
+472 IGYLFFGIS
-481 FYYFYSRRKEFVAK
+481 FYYLYSRRKEFVAK
-495 AALAVHTELPFFET
+495 AVPVVHAEQPVFT
-509 APCNFHILVPVANE
+509 ASPCEFHILVPVANE
-523 KTVEKL
+523 KTVEQL

-539 YTADITALNVIQ
+539 YTADITAVNVIQ
-551 VPAQLPPSEGR
+551 VPAQLPPTEGR
-562 KYVDY
+562 KYIDC
-567 ARLLLGKAIDV
+567 ARSLLGKAIDV
-578 AEKENI
+578 AEQENI
-584 PVYSLVKLTHNVP
+584 PVYSLVKLTHNIP

-616 EGERPAT
+616 EGERPAHD
-623 NRVFGTIT
+623 RVFGTIT

-642 ALICRS
+642 ALVCRS
-648 PADKEIHRIL
+648 PADREINRIL

-666 AVLSFKIAEAILREN
+666 AILSLKIAEAILRQN
-681 ETPIVL
+681 STPIVL
-687 FHATYQDDLVNVEQK
+687 FHATYQEDITGVEQK
-702 YREELQKLK
+702 YREELQKLEEEI
-711 DDINPDRY
+711 DPDRY
-719 QMVVKKTQN
+719 KIMIKKTQN
-728 VTNAIL
+728 VTEAIL
-734 SEIQHHDLIIMGA
+734 SETQHHDLIIMGA

-756 LFGDMPVQIARETA
+756 LFGDLPVQIAKETD
-770 VPIVLTKRYT
+770 VPIILTKRYT

>member
-1 LSQIKYRDK
+1 
-10 FGKTMAKECPVVNG
+10 MAKETGFGNG
-24 MESRKKPVMELARDM
+24 IEAGKTHVTELARDM

-75 FVLNGL
+75 FAFNGV

-134 AVAFGTFSVDLLH
+134 AVAFGTFAVDLLH
-147 MAGVNFNKLL
+147 LSGVDFNKLL
-157 SFTSSSEPYIL
+157 SIFSSSEPYIL
-168 AAKLISVFATL
+168 AAKLISVIATL
-179 LFVYINFRGAKE
+179 LFVYINYRGAKE

-196 SLVTILKIVVIALF
+196 TLVTVLKIIVISLF
-210 IGFGLFAIFSGNT
+210 IGFGAFAMFGGKT
-223 PKPWPEHFK
+223 PEPWPVHFR

-270 KNIPRSI
+270 RNIPRSI
-277 FLSLLIVVPIYILV
+277 FLSLIIVVPIYILV
-291 AFVALGATAPEGDI
+291 AFVALGASTPEGDI
-305 PTWQYLGQKGELA
+305 PTWQYLGEKGEMA

-326 MLGKLGRII
+326 MMGKLGRII
-335 FLVGG
+335 FLIGG

-371 FGKVHHKKR
+371 FSKVHEKKR

-432 DLDRGFRVPLFPYIP
+432 DLDRGFKVPFFPHIP
-447 IMAAFLNLSLAV
+447 IVATFLNLFLAV

-472 VGYMLFGIG
+472 VGYLLFGIG
-481 FYYFYSRRKEFVAK
+481 FYYLYSRKKEFEAK
-495 AALAVHTELPFFET
+495 AVPVVHTEYSVFT
-509 APCNFHILVPVANE
+509 ASPCEFHILVPVANE
-523 KTVEKL
+523 KTVEQL

-551 VPAQLPPSEGR
+551 VPPQLPPSEGR
-562 KYVDY
+562 KYVDS
-567 ARLLLGKAIDV
+567 ARSLLGKAIDI

-584 PVYSLVKLTHNVP
+584 PVYSLVKLTHNIP

-616 EGERPAT
+616 EGERPAHD
-623 NRVFGTIT
+623 RVFGTIT

-642 ALICRS
+642 ALVCRP
-648 PADKEIHRIL
+648 PADKEINRIL

-666 AVLSFKIAEAILREN
+666 AILSLKIAEAILKQN
-681 ETPIVL
+681 STPIVL
-687 FHATYQDDLVNVEQK
+687 YHATYQDDRTSVEQK
-702 YREELQKLK
+702 YREELSKLK
-711 DDINPDRY
+711 EEINPDRY
-719 QMVVKKTQN
+719 QIVIKKTQS
-728 VTNAIL
+728 VTNSIL
-734 SEIQHHDLIIMGA
+734 AETQHHDLIIMGA
-747 PEEGLVRRA
+747 PEEGLIRRA
-756 LFGDMPVQIARETA
+756 LFGDLPVQIARQTD
-770 VPIVLTKRYT
+770 VPIILTKKYT

>member
-1 LSQIKYRDK
+1 
-10 FGKTMAKECPVVNG
+10 MALIAGFRNN
-24 MESRKKPVMELARDM
+24 KKKKNPARQHTTELARDM

-62 LAAGVSGPALLLV
+62 IAAGVAGPALLLV
-75 FVLNGL
+75 FALNGF

-134 AVAFGTFSVDLLH
+134 AVAFGTFSVDLMNL
-147 MAGVNFNKLL
+147 AGVNFRNLL
-157 SFTSSSEPYIL
+157 SFLSLEAPL
-168 AAKLISVFATL
+168 VFAAKGIAVVVILI
-179 LFVYINFRGAKE
+179 FVYINYRGAKE

-196 SLVTILKIVVIALF
+196 SLVTILKIIVIALF
-210 IGFGLFAIFSGNT
+210 IGFGCVAMFAGKT
-223 PKPWPEHFK
+223 PEPWSEHFK
-232 GFFQKGPLGIIM
+232 GFFQRGPLGIIM

-270 KNIPRSI
+270 KNIPLSI
-277 FLSLLIVVPIYILV
+277 LLSLLIVVPIYILV
-291 AFVALGATAPEGDI
+291 AFVALGAVAPEGGQ
-305 PTWQYLGQKGELA
+305 TSWQYLGDKGELA

-326 MLGKLGRII
+326 MMGKLGRII
-335 FLVGG
+335 FLIGG

-366 NLPSI
+366 NLPSV
-371 FGKVHHKKR
+371 FGRIHERKR

-387 ISGMMIILMAVA
+387 LSGALIMSAA

-418 FVNLAVINLRKNRP
+418 FVNLAVVNLRKNRP
-432 DLDRGFRVPLFPYIP
+432 DLDRGFKVPLSPYLP
-447 IMAAFLNLSLAV
+447 VAATFINLALAV

-472 VGYMLFGIG
+472 IGYLAVGIS
-481 FYYFYSRRKEFVAK
+481 FYYLYSRRKEFVAK
-495 AALAVHTELPFFET
+495 AEPIIHAEHPLFEPPT
-509 APCNFHILVPVANE
+509 CQFHILVPVANE
-523 KTVEKL
+523 KTVEQL
-529 QRFAVRMAKA
+529 QRFAVDLAKA
-539 YTADITALNVIQ
+539 YSADITALNVIR

-562 KYVDY
+562 KYLDC
-567 ARLLLGKAIDV
+567 ARSLLGKAIAV
-578 AEKENI
+578 AEEEGL
-584 PVYSLVKLTHNVP
+584 PVYSLVKLSHNVP
-597 KAIIETC
+597 KAILETC
-604 EERKIDLMVLGW
+604 EQRKIDLMVLGW
-616 EGERPAT
+616 EGERPPHD
-623 NRVFGTIT
+623 RVFGTIT
-631 DEIILNTVCDI
+631 DEIILNTVCDV
-642 ALICRS
+642 ALLCRPPS
-648 PADKEIHRIL
+648 GLSGISRVL
-658 IPVSSIKY
+658 IPVSNIKY
-666 AVLSFKIAEAILREN
+666 AVLSLKIAEAMFREN
-681 ETPIVL
+681 GIPVVL
-687 FHATYQDDLVNVEQK
+687 FHATRSEALDEIVRK
-702 YREELQKLK
+702 YREDLEKLREEISPELYKIL
-711 DDINPDRY
+711 
-719 QMVVKKTQN
+719 VKRTQSI
-728 VTNAIL
+728 TEAIL
-734 SEIQHHDLIIMGA
+734 EEIQRQDLVIMGA
-747 PEEGLVRRA
+747 PEEGLIRRA
-756 LFGDMPVQIARETA
+756 LFGDLPVRIARETD
-770 VPIVLTKRYT
+770 VPIILTKRHT
-780 GHVKSWFQKFFGSRK
+780 GDVKSWFQKFFGSRK